1 MHKATDV
8 RLGRIVRLLMSHATV
23 AVSGTKIAEEIGTS
37 RSEVWRLIQQL
48 RALGVDVAG
57 HLATGYQLRVVPDL
71 LLPEMLAPSLKGTVF
86 GGSRAGST
94 NVSPLGRRFPK
105 GLKPAFLQTEDGTAE
120 AVPYPKPSH
129 EDGTAEQAAEK
140 VVEGAKS
147 TPQALKRGHIFND
160 LTARVNSC
168 PSQNPLESEFFR
180 KAVPYPKP
188 SHEDGTAEAAP
199 YPKPS
204 HEAGGKQIHHY
215 YPKPSHEGSARQ
227 IHHYYKIAST
237 NSEAMR
243 CAAEGAPEG
252 SVFLAEEQLA
262 GRGRGAHSWHSARS
276 AGIYCSVILRPAMPP
291 SDALIFSLAVGL
303 AIRAAVM
310 EIAPQ
315 LLVDLKWPN
324 DLLLGGKK
332 FCGVLT
338 EMNAEATRVRHLV
351 VGVGINVNQAKFPAE
366 LREIA
371 TSLRIETGTEWSRVE
386 LCAALLKSLDREYR
400 SFVEDAGARDAI
412 PRRFEENSSSVRG
425 RRVSIEENG
434 GLAGVT
440 EGLDERGFLR
450 VRTAEG
456 LRTVVSGTVRVIG
469 NL

>member
-1 MHKATDV
+1 VHKATDV

-23 AVSGTKIAEEIGTS
+23 VVSGTKIAEEIGTS

-48 RALGVDVAG
+48 RGLGVDVAG
-57 HLATGYQLRVVPDL
+57 HPATGYQLRAVPDL
-71 LLPEMLAPSLKGTVF
+71 LLPEMLAPSLKGTIF
-86 GGSRAGST
+86 GGGLGST
-94 NVSPLGRRFPK
+94 K
-105 GLKPAFLQTEDGTAE
+105 
-120 AVPYPKPSH
+120 
-129 EDGTAEQAAEK
+129 
-140 VVEGAKS
+140 
-147 TPQALKRGHIFND
+147 
-160 LTARVNSC
+160 
-168 PSQNPLESEFFR
+168 
-180 KAVPYPKP
+180 
-188 SHEDGTAEAAP
+188 
-199 YPKPS
+199 
-204 HEAGGKQIHHY
+204 
-215 YPKPSHEGSARQ
+215 Q
-227 IHHYYKIAST
+227 IHHYYKIGST

-243 CAAEGAPEG
+243 SAAESAPEG

-276 AGIYCSVILRPAMPP
+276 VGIYCSVILRPVMPP

-303 AIRAAVM
+303 AVRAAVA

-324 DLLLGGKK
+324 DLLLSGKK
-332 FCGVLT
+332 FCGILT

-351 VGVGINVNQAKFPAE
+351 VGMGINVNQVKFPAE

-400 SFVEDAGARDAI
+400 TLIEDVGARDVI
-412 PRRFEENSSSVRG
+412 LRRFEESSSSVRG
-425 RRVSIEENG
+425 RKVSVELKDDETN

-456 LRTVVSGTVRVIG
+456 LRTVLSGTVRMDG
-469 NL
+469 A